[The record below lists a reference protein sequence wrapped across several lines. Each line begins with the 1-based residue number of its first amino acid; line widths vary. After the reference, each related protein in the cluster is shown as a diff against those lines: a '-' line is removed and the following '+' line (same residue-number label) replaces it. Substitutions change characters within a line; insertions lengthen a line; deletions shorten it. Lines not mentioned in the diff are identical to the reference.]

1 MLTGLRFA
9 SEHVCHP
16 LADQNARGHCGTRRY
31 AWHAPGAKSDMKE
44 KSDAGDNAKRYR
56 AGATRNRGRK
66 HTDRQFDFRAGF
78 PAGLFRDAGG
88 GSHDPR

>member
-44 KSDAGDNAKRYR
+44 KKQRREDGV
-56 AGATRNRGRK
+56 
-66 HTDRQFDFRAGF
+66 
-78 PAGLFRDAGG
+78 
-88 GSHDPR
+88 